1 MNNKLIA
8 LTLGVAVAGL
18 IGFFFFNDKEE
29 TPIVAQ
35 KTPVILEALIEEDQP
50 QEQKI
55 IVKVIYTAE
64 GFSPKTVELSVGDSI
79 EFANEN
85 TRDMWVGGN
94 LHPTHSLYPEKSAN
108 DCLGSSFDTCTVVS
122 TGKSW
127 TFTFNQKGDWG
138 YHNHVY
144 PGHRG
149 NVIVK

>member
-1 MNNKLIA
+1 MASKVKIHLQKSFLNLKRNSEKLFQKTTTYTKIITMNNKLIA

-79 EFANEN
+79 EFANKN

-94 LHPTHSLYPEKSAN
+94 S
-108 DCLGSSFDTCTVVS
+108 
-122 TGKSW
+122 
-127 TFTFNQKGDWG
+127 Q
-138 YHNHVY
+138 
-144 PGHRG
+144 
-149 NVIVK
+149 